1 MDGRGTRICCSDL
14 QRGQGG
20 WMDGPRSRSGS
31 TWRFAIKVDV
41 IDGWVDGWMDHP
53 MHTAAMKADALQR
66 AASVVLNVQN

>member
-1 MDGRGTRICCSDL
+1 
-14 QRGQGG
+14 
-20 WMDGPRSRSGS
+20 MDGPRSRSGS